1 MTPLLSAGHLCT
13 YKGITQGG
21 PSLGSGKAAAIG
33 TCGGHP
39 TTPVYEA
46 GIAQKPGLG
55 GRHESLVQQWRHS
68 GFGNKAE
75 WCAQGSSAPEAE
87 QSLGYP
93 PLLTRNSGNKPSGR
107 VQQGPRVSF
116 LLSPVLLPGINLGHH
131 FWRQLCAPTYSHTE
145 LHIC

>member
-1 MTPLLSAGHLCT
+1 MTPLLSAGHSCT

-46 GIAQKPGLG
+46 GIAQGPGLG

-68 GFGNKAE
+68 GFRNKAE

-87 QSLGYP
+87 QTLGYP

-107 VQQGPRVSF
+107 VQQ
-116 LLSPVLLPGINLGHH
+116 
-131 FWRQLCAPTYSHTE
+131 
-145 LHIC
+145 